1 MTTFQG
7 KSVLVLGG
15 SRGIGA
21 AIVRRFANDGANVT
35 FTYAGSRA
43 AADELAAETKTTA
56 VQTDSSSRDA
66 VIARVRE
73 SGPLDVL
80 VVNAGIAVFGDAL
93 EQDPDAI
100 DRLFRVNVHAGTQ
113 EFERRT
119 GHSPKDEGV
128 DGPPPDA
135 RDVVIA
141 HPVYGAYGWLAVV
154 DPGPAT
160 EGDVRDLLTAAHAAA
175 RARHERR
182 AST

>member
-1 MTTFQG
+1 MD
-7 KSVLVLGG
+7 
-15 SRGIGA
+15 I
-21 AIVRRFANDGANVT
+21 
-35 FTYAGSRA
+35 
-43 AADELAAETKTTA
+43 
-56 VQTDSSSRDA
+56 DA
-66 VIARVRE
+66 VIAHLE
-73 SGPLDVL
+73 SLDSVVVQRPGPGDGTPEVAWGDVFAYYSPDGGIPAAQPFATVVTKDYPGEPSSGLD
-80 VVNAGIAVFGDAL
+80 APGS
-93 EQDPDAI
+93 
-100 DRLFRVNVHAGTQ
+100 FRVNVHAGTQ

-160 EGDVRDLLTAAHAAA
+160 EGEVRDLLTAAHAAA
-175 RARHERR
+175 RARHARR